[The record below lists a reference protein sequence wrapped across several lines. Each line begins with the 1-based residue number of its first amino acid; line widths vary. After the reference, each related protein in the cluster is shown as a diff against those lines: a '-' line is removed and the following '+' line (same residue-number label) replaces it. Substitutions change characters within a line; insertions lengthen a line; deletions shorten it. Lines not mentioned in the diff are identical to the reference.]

1 MLTAHS
7 SSLTAKSFLQNSSP
21 AFGGFCRSAR
31 ARRGRRKFRR
41 RTFLL
46 PASRPVRRCAWLRRL
61 SADSGFAFRE
71 EEALRLE
78 IEMPW
83 RLLRIQARRAGLMQ
97 VVLLPRDLPRHLPRS
112 PPVWLPV

>member
-61 SADSGFAFRE
+61 SVGSGFAFRE

-78 IEMPW
+78 IEMPMSRG
-83 RLLRIQARRAGLMQ
+83 RLQRRQEGSRQ
-97 VVLLPRDLPRHLPRS
+97 VALS
-112 PPVWLPV
+112 EIG